1 MSEYQPPV
9 RPEQTKK
16 LWFDGPNYTA
26 DAVIINAVARRIL
39 LIQRKDTHQW
49 ALPGG
54 FVDPDEQ
61 AIDAA
66 RREAEEETGA
76 QLVGDARLIYK
87 GVVDDPR
94 NSNEAWIETSAFLFQ
109 TLNFFDLKPGDDAE
123 DASWKNL
130 SELPPLYASHQKIVS
145 LALHHLND

>member
-9 RPEQTKK
+9 QPEQVKK

-26 DAVIINAVARRIL
+26 DAVVINAVSRRIL
-39 LIQRKDTHQW
+39 LIQRKDTQQW

-54 FVDPDEQ
+54 FVDANEL

-76 QLVGDARLIYK
+76 HLVGDARLIYK
-87 GVVDDPR
+87 GMVDDPR
-94 NSNEAWIETSAFLFQ
+94 NSDAAWIETSAYLFK
-109 TLNFFDLKPGDDAE
+109 TLNFFNLKAGDDAA
-123 DASWKNL
+123 DAGWKNL

-145 LALHHLND
+145 LALQHLND

>member
-1 MSEYQPPV
+1 MSEQQPLSPQ
-9 RPEQTKK
+9 EEKK
-16 LWFDGPNYTA
+16 SLWFEGPNYTA

-39 LIQRKDTHQW
+39 LIQRKDTQQW

-54 FVDPDEQ
+54 FVDPNEE

-87 GVVDDPR
+87 GVVEDPR
-94 NSNEAWIETSAFLFQ
+94 NSDAAWIETSAYLFE
-109 TLNFFDLKPGDDAE
+109 TLNFFNLKPGDDAM

-130 SELPPLYASHQKIVS
+130 SELPQLYGSHRKIVS
-145 LALHHLND
+145 LALRHLDL